1 MPSEQAAK
9 RLQPE
14 ALDAFLDGILAEL
27 EEPSDPAALNEIR
40 AAFRK
45 RVPFSKRSYA
55 AAALILRAAGL
66 SRAPVRPTQ
75 KEQPFA
81 LAPKEPQKGARN
93 ARGPKPNADE
103 GRRPKRDAKAK
114 PAQEARPRI
123 DGKDDDRA
131 AAPPRARFVGEGTT
145 LFFSMGKRQRFYPRI
160 LIDLAIDVASLVPE
174 DIGEVR
180 AFDNYSFADIDPA
193 KASALISALDGYEFR
208 GRKLSVGPAKKRDE
222 QQGEA

>member
-27 EEPSDPAALNEIR
+27 EEPADPVALDEIR

-66 SRAPVRPTQ
+66 SRGP
-75 KEQPFA
+75 
-81 LAPKEPQKGARN
+81 APKVQGKADKGKKPEPRESQGKRKVLGRPGQSESRGGAKGEQQ
-93 ARGPKPNADE
+93 PS
-103 GRRPKRDAKAK
+103 RP
-114 PAQEARPRI
+114 
-123 DGKDDDRA
+123 
-131 AAPPRARFVGEGTT
+131 RFVGEATT
-145 LFFSMGKRQRFYPRI
+145 LFFSMGKRQRLYPRI
-160 LIDLAIDVASLVPE
+160 LIDLVIDVAGLPPDS
-174 DIGEVR
+174 IGEVR

-193 KASALISALDGYEFR
+193 KAQAVILALDGYELR
-208 GRKLSVGPAKKRDE
+208 GRKLSVGPAKKREGE
-222 QQGEA
+222 QQAEQA